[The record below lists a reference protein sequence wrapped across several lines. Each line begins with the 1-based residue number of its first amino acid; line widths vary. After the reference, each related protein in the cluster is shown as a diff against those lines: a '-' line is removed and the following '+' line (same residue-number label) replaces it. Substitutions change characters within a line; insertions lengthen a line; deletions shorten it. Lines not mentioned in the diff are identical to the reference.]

1 MNHRRSLPLTLG
13 FVALLAYFVMPLVWL
28 AISATKT
35 NAGLFSS
42 FGFALSDP
50 FVLLDNVQ
58 NVLTREDGVFVR
70 WMQNTFL
77 YSVLGAAGAVMVS
90 VPAAYAFAVFRFRGR
105 RALAIIVI
113 VTIMVP
119 NTALAVPLFKV
130 MRDAGLINTPLAMI
144 LPSMVSPFSVYLIWR
159 YFDQAFPHELIDAGR
174 IDGASE
180 PRILRSVVL
189 PALTPIVATVF
200 LLVFVA
206 VWNNFL
212 LPLLVLTDGDLQP
225 LSVGLAGWNERA
237 VHPVNTAPEYTMV
250 ITAVLLSAIPL
261 VIAFFL
267 FQRYWRAGLV
277 GGAVR

>member
-1 MNHRRSLPLTLG
+1 MTLL
-13 FVALLAYFVMPLVWL
+13 FLAVLGYFVMPLLWL
-28 AISATKT
+28 VISSTKT
-35 NAGLFSS
+35 NAALFAS
-42 FGFALSDP
+42 FGFAFSDP
-50 FVLLDNVQ
+50 FVLLDNIQ
-58 NVLTREDGVFVR
+58 SVLTRENGIFLR
-70 WMQNTFL
+70 WMQNTFV
-77 YSVLGAAGAVMVS
+77 YASLGALGAVLVS

-105 RALAIIVI
+105 RFLAVVLL

-130 MRDAGLINTPLAMI
+130 MRDIGLINSPLAMI

-159 YFDQAFPHELIDAGR
+159 YFDQAFPHELLDAGR
-174 IDGASE
+174 VDGASE
-180 PRILRSVVL
+180 PRILRSIVL

-206 VWNNFL
+206 TWNNFL
-212 LPLLVLTDGDLQP
+212 LPLLVLTDNALQP
-225 LSVGLAGWNERA
+225 LSVGLAGWNERT
-237 VHPVNTAPEYTMV
+237 VRPLNTAPEYTMM